1 MFTWPDLVYSE
12 LICMV
17 RCGAILLVW
26 SLLVP
31 APLEQPAN
39 PALTPNPSK
48 APWYFLGLQELL
60 FYCDAWLAGVAVPCL
75 IVLGLLADSV
85 PRFQPAREAAT
96 IPSPSAVSPTWCS
109 NSVFGCGSC

>member
-1 MFTWPDLVYSE
+1 MAGDRAGGGERPADSRGEPVREKEFARKAPTWPDLVYSE

-17 RCGAILLVW
+17 VVMTLLLAW

-39 PALTPNPSK
+39 PAVTPNPSK

-60 FYCDAWLAGVAVPCL
+60 FHGDAWLAGMVVPCL
-75 IVLGLLADSV
+75 
-85 PRFQPAREAAT
+85 
-96 IPSPSAVSPTWCS
+96 AVW
-109 NSVFGCGSC
+109 G